1 MLDQELCRMSLYL
14 GLFMLFPWLDRGYE
28 FGEEDHR
35 DKSHH
40 ILARVYVI
48 NMINNIKF
56 YFNEWKGIM
65 HNW

>member
-1 MLDQELCRMSLYL
+1 
-14 GLFMLFPWLDRGYE
+14 MLFPWLDEGYE
-28 FGEEDHR
+28 FGEEYHR

-48 NMINNIKF
+48 NMVNDIKF
-56 YFNEWKGIM
+56 YFNEWIGIM